1 MKKYA
6 RILALLLAVCMITAI
21 FAACT
26 KDGDQE
32 QTSATTPK
40 SDGTTVPDTKPDVT
54 TPAPLDVSGYT
65 FRIMGSNDVFPK
77 TNEDGSYVNQN
88 AQELAEKLEDLEE
101 KLGITIEKLDGGSL
115 EQVTTAALSG
125 DLLADIIWMHQQGYW
140 PAAKQ
145 NALLPLDDE
154 KLVNAGLNYAD
165 ETRWYQPAVKWTA
178 LFDKTWG
185 LRVASKY
192 VAAPTGYFVTF
203 NKDICASAGYND
215 LYQLVRDKK
224 WTWDVYREIARKATK
239 DTNSDGVPDIWGT
252 GATAWGNEAIS
263 NGVQFVGEV
272 NGKWQ
277 MTIDSDAGIRALQFL
292 YDMNYGDG
300 TRLDEGSGK
309 CREAFANGTIA
320 FNWSTMGHIDGPT
333 SSIFGA
339 NHDYGIIPMPMGPDA
354 TEYYS
359 MTDNNNA
366 FVIQAAHKDLDKAV
380 AILNEWA
387 LIVNDTESYL
397 DILDDGRCRTEED
410 KQMMV
415 EYIFPAFTLNMGKM
429 NDDVWSI
436 VDENDD
442 GRGIIS
448 DVSYGGHTPKQAV
461 EDWRDALNAALN
473 DFFDQK

>member
-1 MKKYA
+1 MKKHA
-6 RILALLLAVCMITAI
+6 RILALLLAVCIITAV
-21 FAACT
+21 FAACSNNDDP
-26 KDGDQE
+26 K

-40 SDGTTVPDTKPDVT
+40 SGDTTTPASEPDVT

-101 KLGITIEKLDGGSL
+101 KLGITIEQLGGGSL

-125 DLLADIIWMHQQGYW
+125 DVLADIIWMHQQGYW

-178 LFDKTWG
+178 LFGKTWG
-185 LRVASKY
+185 LNVASKY

-239 DTNSDGVPDIWGT
+239 DTDSDGVPDIWGT

-300 TRLDEGSGK
+300 TRD
-309 CREAFANGTIA
+309 GT
-320 FNWSTMGHIDGPT
+320 
-333 SSIFGA
+333 
-339 NHDYGIIPMPMGPDA
+339 
-354 TEYYS
+354 
-359 MTDNNNA
+359 
-366 FVIQAAHKDLDKAV
+366 
-380 AILNEWA
+380 
-387 LIVNDTESYL
+387 
-397 DILDDGRCRTEED
+397 
-410 KQMMV
+410 
-415 EYIFPAFTLNMGKM
+415 
-429 NDDVWSI
+429 
-436 VDENDD
+436 
-442 GRGIIS
+442 
-448 DVSYGGHTPKQAV
+448 
-461 EDWRDALNAALN
+461 
-473 DFFDQK
+473 